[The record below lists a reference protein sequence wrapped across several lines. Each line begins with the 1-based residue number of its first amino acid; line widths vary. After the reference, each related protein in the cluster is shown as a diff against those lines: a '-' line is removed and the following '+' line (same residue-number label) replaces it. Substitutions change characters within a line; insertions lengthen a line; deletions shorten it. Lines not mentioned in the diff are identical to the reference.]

1 MRYSRILVPTI
12 KEIPADAE
20 IISHQLLLRAGM
32 MRKIASGTYT
42 YLLLGWRSLLK
53 IIAIVREEMNASG
66 AQEIM
71 PEL

>member
-12 KEIPADAE
+12 KEVPADAE

-53 IIAIVREEMNASG
+53 IITIVREEMNAAG
-66 AQEIM
+66 VRRR
-71 PEL
+71 L